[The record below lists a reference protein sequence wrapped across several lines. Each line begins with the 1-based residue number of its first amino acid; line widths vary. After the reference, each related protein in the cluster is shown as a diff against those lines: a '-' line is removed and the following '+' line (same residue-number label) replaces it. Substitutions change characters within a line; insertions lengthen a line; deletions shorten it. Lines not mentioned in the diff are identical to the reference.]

1 MDERSVTI
9 RPKERPAVFMRAC
22 ARSPRY
28 TIPYFFV
35 TANLKT
41 QRKYRARLGS
51 FLSFSESAGFGGVL
65 SIPLISKAANSW
77 AGRAKPTEKE
87 MNFVRV
93 SCHNRLPRFAKKV
106 IRPRHDDRIGC
117 NALRRGPPMSIQ
129 SAHEGYAVGR
139 VVLLSVATVVLLIFG
154 WTFIN

>member
-41 QRKYRARLGS
+41 QRKYRARLAS
-51 FLSFSESAGFGGVL
+51 FSSFSESAGFGGVL
-65 SIPLISKAANSW
+65 SIPLISKGANSW

-87 MNFVRV
+87 MNVVRV
-93 SCHNRLPRFAKKV
+93 SCEFASEAIV
-106 IRPRHDDRIGC
+106 E
-117 NALRRGPPMSIQ
+117 LRRRAAMARLENHQLFALVSGWGACFHSRKHRVCTSIF
-129 SAHEGYAVGR
+129 
-139 VVLLSVATVVLLIFG
+139 LSDCG
-154 WTFIN
+154 